1 MNVAKIGALLEDS
14 LITQEKNASLV
25 FVPLSSLTIHHWII
39 TYSVCNF
46 YSQNGLVGGLQA
58 FSGPNFDDYFM
69 RTLKST
75 KYWEDGC
82 SSE

>member
-1 MNVAKIGALLEDS
+1 M
-14 LITQEKNASLV
+14 
-25 FVPLSSLTIHHWII
+25 
-39 TYSVCNF
+39 YSVCNF

-69 RTLKST
+69 RTLKLT